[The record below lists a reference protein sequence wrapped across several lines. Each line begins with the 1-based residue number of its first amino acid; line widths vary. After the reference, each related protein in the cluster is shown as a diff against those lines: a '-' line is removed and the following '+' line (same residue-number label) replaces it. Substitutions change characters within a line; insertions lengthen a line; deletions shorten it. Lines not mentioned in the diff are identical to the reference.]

1 MVRILKKWFVILEIF
16 SKRGNYAARFS
27 IYNETVRCA
36 SKRWS
41 QSCTLTSKL
50 LKSAKGELK
59 GNAKEQKSAAKDM
72 KNFDKDQ
79 EKKASKAAKENK

>member
-1 MVRILKKWFVILEIF
+1 MVT
-16 SKRGNYAARFS
+16 S